1 MGKYRKE
8 LMIAVPA
15 LNEEE
20 RIEKT
25 LLSIKCYGDVI
36 LFDNSSEDNTVKIAQ
51 DNSVNIVICKTKGY
65 EFVLM
70 TIIDKFLTSDYQ
82 LLLIIDGDGEVGLN
96 SIDDALKKIET
107 NQIDGVLGKRKYI
120 KRLSEKIINLL
131 FKYFFSIDDI
141 YCGFKLIK
149 KTGISD
155 NISLNTFGTSIINK
169 KGKYL
174 NYEVDFNPRDGS
186 RLNSFPFNGIRI
198 FFYGLRGLIK

>member
-65 EFVLM
+65 EF
-70 TIIDKFLTSDYQ
+70 
-82 LLLIIDGDGEVGLN
+82 
-96 SIDDALKKIET
+96 KI
-107 NQIDGVLGKRKYI
+107 
-120 KRLSEKIINLL
+120 
-131 FKYFFSIDDI
+131 YFRV
-141 YCGFKLIK
+141 IK
-149 KTGISD
+149 KQ
-155 NISLNTFGTSIINK
+155 
-169 KGKYL
+169 
-174 NYEVDFNPRDGS
+174 
-186 RLNSFPFNGIRI
+186 
-198 FFYGLRGLIK
+198 

>member
-131 FKYFFSIDDI
+131 FKYLLSIDDI
-141 YCGFKLIK
+141 YCGVKLIK

-155 NISLNTFGTSIINK
+155 NP
-169 KGKYL
+169 
-174 NYEVDFNPRDGS
+174 VPV
-186 RLNSFPFNGIRI
+186 LNS
-198 FFYGLRGLIK
+198 